1 MQLILLCCLYYTRC
15 QLFDTQTEFVT
26 DDHLLK
32 KPTLTISIVHQDD
45 SKQQHHLPFTG
56 GKNHCSFLLVHRQL
70 PLQYVQYHTGKNYVV
85 LILQVFSA
93 NISEFIP
100 GNHSF
105 RYLSLF
111 LVFFG
116 GGGVGWGGVE
126 SAKTHRVYILS
137 TELSRAT
144 RNQMK
149 PFFCKALSWQP
160 HGLAY
165 NPKTLM
171 VLCYVGSLGCLIPSA
186 CMNTDPGICLQ
197 GVLALCHPAQTC
209 CIWQ

>member
-1 MQLILLCCLYYTRC
+1 MIQSNNIICLSLVARTIVLFSLCIDSCLYNMYNIILVKTM
-15 QLFDTQTEFVT
+15 LFLSFKCSLQILV
-26 DDHLLK
+26 
-32 KPTLTISIVHQDD
+32 
-45 SKQQHHLPFTG
+45 
-56 GKNHCSFLLVHRQL
+56 NSFLETTLSGT
-70 PLQYVQYHTGKNYVV
+70 Y
-85 LILQVFSA
+85 
-93 NISEFIP
+93 
-100 GNHSF
+100 HSF
-105 RYLSLF
+105 WFF
-111 LVFFG
+111 LG